1 MICEFHYKY
10 IKRTYD
16 AKFLLTDTDSLVYE
30 IETEDVYGDFYGD
43 KNLFNFSDSP
53 QDSKFFDLVNEKVIG
68 KMKDKFR
75 GKIASEFVGFNSNCW
90 ILVDLDGVRKIKE
103 QKESIKM
110 LLKTQNINNFLMLCL
125 IKN

>member
-1 MICEFHYKY
+1 M
-10 IKRTYD
+10 
-16 AKFLLTDTDSLVYE
+16 LTDTDSLVYE